1 VPLASLYLAAA
12 VLVQPACSQP
22 TEPHDNIV
30 VARRAW
36 LAANVTSYTFEIAFD
51 SAMLP
56 RTDYYRIRV
65 VDKEAVEAHTLDG
78 ELVPDLA
85 VTIDEIWDEILAAR
99 ASGELNSVLFDRRGV
114 PIEADMG
121 DWALDS
127 GHRYSVRNF
136 VPSR

>member
-1 VPLASLYLAAA
+1 MDFAMMPRSGY
-12 VLVQPACSQP
+12 
-22 TEPHDNIV
+22 
-30 VARRAW
+30 
-36 LAANVTSYTFEIAFD
+36 YT
-51 SAMLP
+51 
-56 RTDYYRIRV
+56 IRV
-65 VDKEAVEAHTLDG
+65 VDRKVVEAYRPNG
-78 ELVPDLA
+78 EPAPDLA
-85 VTIDEIWDEILAAR
+85 LTVDEIWDEILAAR